1 MGKGPLEL
9 TIRIAGAVDS
19 SLARSIQ
26 SAIRQTGTLE
36 KELERSENRMAKS
49 LNIAGTVP
57 SQLATQ
63 LQSVANKAFV
73 AEAALLG
80 LGTAGLGYAVKEA
93 ISLETAM
100 ADVAKVVDGLR
111 DENGN
116 KTAEYETMRR
126 EIILTSMETGL
137 SKEDVAAQVAAAGQS
152 NIPTNEL
159 TTFAMDSAKMAV
171 AFDVDAEQAGTWL
184 AKWRTGFD
192 LTQDQVRSLA
202 DWVNHLGNN
211 TATTAAQ
218 IAAVVS
224 DAGALGG
231 LANMDAYTVAA
242 ISSTMMSSG
251 GVTEDEAGTAT
262 SKIITRMMAGESATA
277 KQKNALATLGLTSTG
292 LAQGMVNDAAGTVLD
307 FMQRVSQLDQT
318 KQVSVLSNF
327 FGNESIKGISVLV
340 NNLSGLETSLGWI
353 QDTQLWSDS
362 MQKEF
367 ESRSAATDYALQKAK
382 MSIAGFAAIVGSV
395 FTPYINKGADW
406 LTNFTEKLV
415 ENEDEVRRVLDG
427 IIDKAPAIIGAFIA
441 LNTALGA
448 MKIAPVIE
456 QGIGSISRLVG
467 GAKAGGAVAATA
479 MAAGAGGTANTVAN
493 LAPVAQA
500 AYQTRRANKLPVRGS
515 LYEALN
521 NPRMTAGQSYVSWL
535 KGKDLPTAAIA
546 TGTPLAGVAQS
557 TKAGST
563 VASVIG
569 QATNT
574 SSKGSIADLMQL
586 DGASGKQV
594 ARAVLESAPSTIG
607 ASIQSKKDIIASTLQ
622 GGVQT
627 LFAKADTATGG
638 WFSQMGNH
646 AQKMGIGQGAK
657 QFIGDKIGAVGT
669 WLGESK
675 LGQGAQFIAGKASTA
690 AQGIGAFVGKA
701 TAPVKE
707 GALNLLS
714 GVMGAGIDFK
724 AGFAKPGATA
734 GMAGKLGGGI
744 GTIAQGAGKIFG
756 AGGLN
761 VMGNAGGLLGMAGT
775 AIGPIVSGAGA
786 IFGAVAPVIGVV
798 SVIIALF
805 SILRGNME
813 GIRGVIQNVF
823 GDQGLAVFDGFVGTV
838 KNVADSIVG
847 FFSEENLGQLT
858 QKVTDLFGADA
869 GKIFGG
875 LVDAFGGVKNAV
887 ADLVQFSEQKVKPIL
902 QKVFGFIGENIIPK
916 MATAFETI
924 GPIVGDIISS
934 ISDSVFGVMDIIA
947 EAIDRVMPL
956 VLGIID
962 VITNIAVVAG
972 PALANG
978 FLAVVDTVKNVVE
991 HIRGVFDGIITF
1003 VTGVFAGNWGQAWEG
1018 VKQIFGNIVS
1028 GLVELFKAP
1037 INGVIA
1043 IVNNVISAVNKLGF
1057 TVPDWVPWI
1066 GGEHYGVN
1074 IHQIGAGNITDTT
1087 VVMGGQK
1094 MEMFAKGGFTNGPSI
1109 AGEAGVEAVI
1119 SFDPSVRSQ
1128 NIANWWKAGQMLG
1141 AIKSGQ
1147 TKTEL
1152 RTFDEKQGNQSK
1164 SNTVSQND
1172 TGIKSAGG
1180 ITFAPQ
1186 IIVQGN
1192 ASLVDIRKALRDSY
1206 EEFKALMARYERE
1219 KSRKQF

>member
-9 TIRIAGAVDS
+9 TVRIAGMVDR

-26 SAIRQTGTLE
+26 STIRQTKALE
-36 KELERSENRMAKS
+36 KQLESSANRMAKS
-49 LNIAGTVP
+49 LNIAGTAP
-57 SQLATQ
+57 SQFATQ
-63 LQSVANKAFV
+63 LQSVANKAFI
-73 AEAALLG
+73 AEAALVG
-80 LGTAGLGYAVKEA
+80 LGTTGLGYAIKQA
-93 ISLETAM
+93 ISLEGAM

-111 DENGN
+111 DDEGN
-116 KTAEYETMRR
+116 KTEEYTAMRR
-126 EIILTSMETGL
+126 EIILTSMRTGL

-152 NIPTNEL
+152 NIPKNEL
-159 TTFAMDSAKMAV
+159 TAFAMDSAKMAV
-171 AFDVDAEQAGTWL
+171 AFDVDAEQAGTWM
-184 AKWRTGFD
+184 AKWRTGFA

-202 DWVNHLGNN
+202 DWVNYLGNK
-211 TATTAAQ
+211 TVTTAAQ

-251 GVTEDEAGTAT
+251 GVTEDEASTAT

-340 NNLSGLETSLGWI
+340 NNLSGLETSLSWM

-367 ESRSAATDYALQKAK
+367 ETRSAETDHALTIAK
-382 MSIAGFAAIVGSV
+382 LSIEGFAAIVGSV
-395 FTPYINKGADW
+395 FTPYINKGATW
-406 LTNFTEKLV
+406 LAGFAEKLA

-427 IIDKAPAIIGAFIA
+427 IIDKAPAIIGTFIA

-448 MKIAPVIE
+448 MRIAPVIE

-467 GAKAGGAVAATA
+467 GAKAGGAVAAAA
-479 MAAGAGGTANTVAN
+479 MAAGTGGTANTAAS
-493 LAPVAQA
+493 LAPIAQA
-500 AYQTRRANKLPVRGS
+500 AYQPRKATRLPVRGS

-546 TGTPLAGVAQS
+546 TGATQS
-557 TKAGST
+557 TNAGGA
-563 VASVIG
+563 VASIIG
-569 QATNT
+569 QATST
-574 SSKGSIADLMQL
+574 HSKGSMADLMQL

-607 ASIQSKKDIIASTLQ
+607 ASIQSKKDIMAATLQ

-627 LFAKADTATGG
+627 LFTKADTATGG
-638 WFSQMGNH
+638 WFSKMGGH

-669 WLGESK
+669 WIGESK

-690 AQGIGAFVGKA
+690 AQGIGAFAGKA

-724 AGFAKPGATA
+724 AGFAKPGAAA

-744 GTIAQGAGKIFG
+744 GTIAQGAGKLFG
-756 AGGLN
+756 GGGLN
-761 VMGNAGGLLGMAGT
+761 LMGNASGLLGMAGT

-798 SVIIALF
+798 SAIIALF
-805 SILRGNME
+805 SILGDNME
-813 GIRGVIQNVF
+813 GIRGIVQNVF

-869 GKIFGG
+869 GKMFGG
-875 LVDAFGGVKNAV
+875 LVDAFGGVRNAV
-887 ADLVQFSEQKVKPIL
+887 SDLVQFSEQKVKPIF
-902 QKVFGFIGENIIPK
+902 QKVFGFIGENVIPK
-916 MATAFETI
+916 MATAFETL
-924 GPIVGDIISS
+924 GPIAGDIISS
-934 ISDSVFGVMDIIA
+934 ISDSIFGVMDIIA
-947 EAIDRVMPL
+947 DAIDFVMPL

-962 VITNIAVVAG
+962 VMANIAVVAG

-1003 VTGVFAGNWGQAWEG
+1003 VTGVFTGNWGQAWEG

-1037 INGVIA
+1037 INGVIG
-1043 IVNNVISAVNKLGF
+1043 IVNNVISGINKLGF
-1057 TVPDWVPWI
+1057 TVPDWVPEAF
-1066 GGEHYGVN
+1066 GGGQEFSVN
-1074 IHQIGAGNITDTT
+1074 IPQIP
-1087 VVMGGQK
+1087 ML
-1094 MEMFAKGGFTNGPSI
+1094 AKGGFTNGVSI
-1109 AGEAGVEAVI
+1109 AGEAGTEAVI

-1172 TGIKSAGG
+1172 TAKSAGG

-1192 ASLVDIRKALRDSY
+1192 ASEEDIRKALRDSY
-1206 EEFKALMARYERE
+1206 EEFKVLMARYERE